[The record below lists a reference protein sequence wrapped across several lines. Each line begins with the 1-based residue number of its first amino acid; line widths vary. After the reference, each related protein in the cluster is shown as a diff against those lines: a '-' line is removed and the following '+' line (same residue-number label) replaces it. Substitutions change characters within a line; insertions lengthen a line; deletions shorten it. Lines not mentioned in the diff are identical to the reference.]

1 MTVSEQYLSDL
12 DTQTRSQLKQGS
24 YNSRLSFRS
33 LSIPPTAIST
43 DGSEWLHCVEAIK
56 EKIEN
61 RHVMRLRVITN
72 THRGVTI
79 TIPIYGQ
86 DMNLKYLDLRFKIRN
101 SDTVLVTFPDIFV
114 TASRR
119 VCNELYLRANDFK
132 IYNPDTDYKPH
143 YVPEI

>member
-12 DTQTRSQLKQGS
+12 DTQTRSMLQQGF
-24 YNSRLSFRS
+24 YNSRLSFRV
-33 LSIPPTAIST
+33 LNIPPTAISA

-56 EKIEN
+56 EKIDN
-61 RHVMRLRVITN
+61 HHVMRLRVITN

-79 TIPIYGQ
+79 TIPVNGK
-86 DMNLKYLDLRFKIRN
+86 DMNMKYLDLRFKIRN
-101 SDTVLVTFPDIFV
+101 TDTVLVTFPELFV
-114 TASRR
+114 TTSRR

-132 IYNPDTDYKPH
+132 IYNPDADYKPH